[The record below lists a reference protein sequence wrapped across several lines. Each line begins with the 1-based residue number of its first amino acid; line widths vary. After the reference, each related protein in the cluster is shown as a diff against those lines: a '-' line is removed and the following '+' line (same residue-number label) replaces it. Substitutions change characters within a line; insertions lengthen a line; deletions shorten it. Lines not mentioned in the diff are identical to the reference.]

1 MTEKALWGF
10 FYKIMN
16 HYYTDNVDLISQKK
30 QIEFYYRNHS
40 IAFITDH
47 GVFSKDRV
55 DYGSH
60 VLLEAIEINDEKSL
74 LDIGCG
80 YGAMGISLK
89 KAYPSLYV
97 EMIDINNRALSLA
110 QENIRLNHLN
120 NIISY
125 NSYCLEEVKNS
136 FDIIISNPPIRAG
149 KQVVGKIIKDSYDHL
164 NNQGKLVIV
173 IQKKQGA
180 PSAKRLMEET
190 YGFCEILKRDKGYY
204 ILCSQR

>member
-1 MTEKALWGF
+1 
-10 FYKIMN
+10 
-16 HYYTDNVDLISQKK
+16 
-30 QIEFYYRNHS
+30 
-40 IAFITDH
+40 
-47 GVFSKDRV
+47 
-55 DYGSH
+55 
-60 VLLEAIEINDEKSL
+60 
-74 LDIGCG
+74 
-80 YGAMGISLK
+80 
-89 KAYPSLYV
+89 
-97 EMIDINNRALSLA
+97 
-110 QENIRLNHLN
+110 
-120 NIISY
+120 ISY